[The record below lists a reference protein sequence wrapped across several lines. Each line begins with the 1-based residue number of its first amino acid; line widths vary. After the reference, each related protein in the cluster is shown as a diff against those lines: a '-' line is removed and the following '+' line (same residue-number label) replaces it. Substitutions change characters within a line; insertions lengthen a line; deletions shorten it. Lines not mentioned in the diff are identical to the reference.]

1 MFTALFLTLPAVFL
15 ATLVD
20 KAAAA
25 DFNDYELDNVFA
37 KRQNYTC
44 STAGLQDVCETNT
57 ADCISAMCE
66 SCSGY
71 VYIANCCALS
81 SYTAMMQ
88 CLLELE
94 NDPSEITMTVGSTS
108 TTGPNTST
116 ITAPSSAAT
125 SGVSGLEACSDFE
138 AIVLA
143 CENETPGF
151 STEAFGQQAS
161 CLCYSN
167 GTYQPDLYDG
177 MFSGCLAYLSTAD
190 PSEYSSIVTG
200 SVDLAPCKK
209 VATTTQPQ
217 SSSSTHYIGHLTTSA
232 STAAP
237 TSGTPSP
244 TTSTGPTQTPAA
256 DSNGSSG
263 LESNSAESVKQN
275 RQASLGWF
283 LWLWGTCVVAT
294 LW

>member
-57 ADCISAMCE
+57 ADCISA
-66 SCSGY
+66 
-71 VYIANCCALS
+71 I
-81 SYTAMMQ
+81 YTAMMQ

-125 SGVSGLEACSDFE
+125 SSVSGLEACSDFE

-200 SVDLAPCKK
+200 SVDLAPCKN

-263 LESNSAESVKQN
+263 LESN